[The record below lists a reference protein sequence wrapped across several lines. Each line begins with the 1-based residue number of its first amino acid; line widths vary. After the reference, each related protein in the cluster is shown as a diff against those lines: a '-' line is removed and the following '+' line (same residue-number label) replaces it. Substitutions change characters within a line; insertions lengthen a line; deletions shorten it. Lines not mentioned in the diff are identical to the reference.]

1 MLPSRLGGCSIRY
14 PRSEAQFKAKGF
26 DYDQAEAITKAV
38 RTGVTGGVAT
48 KADLAELR
56 ADQAALESRLTCRII
71 IVGLALNA
79 AAIAAVGWMLS

>member
-1 MLPSRLGGCSIRY
+1 M
-14 PRSEAQFKAKGF
+14 
-26 DYDQAEAITKAV
+26 

-56 ADQAALESRLTCRII
+56 ADLAALESRLTWRII

-79 AAIAAVGWMLS
+79 AVIAAVGWMLS